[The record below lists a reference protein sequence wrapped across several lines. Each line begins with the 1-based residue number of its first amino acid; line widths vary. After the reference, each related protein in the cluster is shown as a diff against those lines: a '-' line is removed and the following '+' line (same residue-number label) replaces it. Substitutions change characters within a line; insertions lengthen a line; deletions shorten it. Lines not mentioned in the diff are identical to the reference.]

1 MCNYIGTKATNQKR
15 DKAMQTTIQIN
26 NSFDWDSDIQTEDF
40 LFSLGSD
47 ISYENIPNSPLAI
60 VRTDIPFNK
69 FKEMAKSFG
78 ISLSF
83 IISELN

>member
-1 MCNYIGTKATNQKR
+1 
-15 DKAMQTTIQIN
+15 MQTSIQIN

-40 LFSLGSD
+40 LFSLGSN
-47 ISYENIPNSPLAI
+47 IAYENIPNSPLAI
-60 VRTDIPFNK
+60 VRTDITFKK

-83 IISELN
+83 IIAELK